1 MAKKIRT
8 LRDRI
13 TDALDVEGVHPGNSR
28 WFKAFDAF
36 FDALKAGATVK
47 ESLDLALDIVG
58 CHDLA
63 LRRQAYVVFD
73 VPEAEAEMAQG
84 EIKPQEPDR
93 PRRPI
98 KPMIK
103 KAIQWLT
110 EKN

>member
-36 FDALKAGATVK
+36 FDALKAGATIK
-47 ESLDLALDIVG
+47 QALNLALDIVK
-58 CHDLA
+58 CHDMA
-63 LRRQAYVVFD
+63 LRNKAFVVFD
-73 VPEAEAEMAQG
+73 ASGAEAEMAQG
-84 EIKPQEPDR
+84 EIKPQGPVR
-93 PRRPI
+93 PRLIRTLIHRAI
-98 KPMIK
+98 K
-103 KAIQWLT
+103 WLT

>member
-1 MAKKIRT
+1 MAKTRT
-8 LRDRI
+8 LKKRI
-13 TDALDVEGVHPGNSR
+13 TNALDIDGVHPGDDR
-28 WFKAFDAF
+28 WHGAFNAF
-36 FDALKAGATVK
+36 FEALKTGATVK

-73 VPEAEAEMAQG
+73 IPEAEAEMAQG

-98 KPMIK
+98 KPLIRR
-103 KAIQWLT
+103 AIQWLT
-110 EKN
+110 ESN